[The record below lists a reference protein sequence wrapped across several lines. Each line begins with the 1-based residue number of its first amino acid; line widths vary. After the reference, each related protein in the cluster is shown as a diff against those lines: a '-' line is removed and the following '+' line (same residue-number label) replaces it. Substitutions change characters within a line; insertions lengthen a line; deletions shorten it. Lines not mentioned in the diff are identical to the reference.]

1 MVLHLDIETYSSLNL
16 RQHGVYAYA
25 ESPDFRLL
33 LLAYA
38 FDDGPVELVQP
49 ELGDKIPGRVLVAL
63 ASLAVTKMAHNA
75 QFERVCLSVWIRS
88 RPEYAEIREDLPML
102 DLGPGEYLDPRGWFC
117 TMIHAASCGY
127 PLDLDTASR
136 VALENEKLHKDS
148 RGKALIRKF
157 CGPVT
162 PTERNGWRDRN
173 RPADFPLDWKEF
185 GEYCRQDVVAERALG
200 VVMDAFP
207 LHSGEGP
214 LWVLDQTINDR
225 GVRVDPP
232 LVYAAIKADEAYK
245 KRMIEEALQLVP
257 SVDNPKSVKQMKDWI
272 LESTGEVVES
282 LNKKTVP
289 ALLKTCNCE
298 ITRRMLEI
306 RQELSKTS
314 VSKYQAM
321 ARNLGHADR
330 VRGLLQF
337 NGAGRTGRWAG
348 RLVQVQNLPQNH
360 LPDLERARALV
371 RDGDVETVEMLY
383 PSLPAVLSELI
394 RTAFIPQDGCKFVV
408 ADFSAIEARVIS
420 WLAGEDWRLE
430 VFRTHGKIY
439 EASAAQMFKVPI
451 ESITK
456 TSPMRQRGKVAELAL
471 GYQGGENAMI
481 AMGALDNGLAREEL
495 KPLVSKWRA
504 ANKKIVKLWAKAE
517 DAVMTVLDGEP
528 KATICGRVRVYM
540 KKRTLL
546 LELPSGRRLCYV
558 NARLEPHQKFSG
570 QWSIVYDGVGQERK
584 SWGRVDSYGGKLTE
598 NIVQAIARDL
608 LADSMLRLAA
618 AGFRIVMHVHDEVVL
633 EVPRSDATAL
643 QRACAIMGQAPAWAD
658 GLPLRADGYEC
669 EFYKKD

>member
-1 MVLHLDIETYSSLNL
+1 
-16 RQHGVYAYA
+16 
-25 ESPDFRLL
+25 
-33 LLAYA
+33 
-38 FDDGPVELVQP
+38 
-49 ELGDKIPGRVLVAL
+49 
-63 ASLAVTKMAHNA
+63 
-75 QFERVCLSVWIRS
+75 
-88 RPEYAEIREDLPML
+88 
-102 DLGPGEYLDPRGWFC
+102 
-117 TMIHAASCGY
+117 
-127 PLDLDTASR
+127 
-136 VALENEKLHKDS
+136 
-148 RGKALIRKF
+148 
-157 CGPVT
+157 
-162 PTERNGWRDRN
+162 
-173 RPADFPLDWKEF
+173 
-185 GEYCRQDVVAERALG
+185 
-200 VVMDAFP
+200 
-207 LHSGEGP
+207 
-214 LWVLDQTINDR
+214 
-225 GVRVDPP
+225 
-232 LVYAAIKADEAYK
+232 
-245 KRMIEEALQLVP
+245 
-257 SVDNPKSVKQMKDWI
+257 
-272 LESTGEVVES
+272 
-282 LNKKTVP
+282 
-289 ALLKTCNCE
+289 
-298 ITRRMLEI
+298 
-306 RQELSKTS
+306 
-314 VSKYQAM
+314 
-321 ARNLGHADR
+321 
-330 VRGLLQF
+330 
-337 NGAGRTGRWAG
+337 
-348 RLVQVQNLPQNH
+348 
-360 LPDLERARALV
+360 LV

-517 DAVMTVLDGEP
+517 DAVMSVLDGEP